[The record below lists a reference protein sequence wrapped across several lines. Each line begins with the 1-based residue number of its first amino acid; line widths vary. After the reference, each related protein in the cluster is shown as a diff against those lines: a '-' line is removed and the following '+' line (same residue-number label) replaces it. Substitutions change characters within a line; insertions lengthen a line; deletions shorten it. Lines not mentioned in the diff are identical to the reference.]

1 MNYKPEESSRKPK
14 VFPVRLR
21 TFLVPLFGA
30 ALYYG
35 GLIIIM
41 VVAMFSLG
49 DNYEKYTH
57 SIHAVAMLVL
67 LPATIVWIILSE
79 QLEGK
84 RIYRRS
90 ITPAKALS
98 AFVIALG
105 LLGVTMAYFFL
116 LESLSSI
123 SFIRESL
130 EQYESL
136 VSVEVEMVL
145 FEKIVYVILLTIFV
159 PIVEELIF
167 RGIILHEF
175 LSTMKPGVAVVLTA
189 TVFAVIH
196 IQPIQVGY
204 AFFCGLVISVVYV
217 LSRSIYLTIVLHGA
231 YNFFGSVLQVI
242 FPQAEE
248 WADVLALVYLVSI
261 ALGVIAVIYLKK
273 EHLNNISVEENNA
286 ASFDG

>member
-35 GLIIIM
+35 GLIIVM
-41 VVAMFSLG
+41 
-49 DNYEKYTH
+49 
-57 SIHAVAMLVL
+57 AVAMLILGDHFEKHTQSVHAAAVIL
-67 LPATIVWIILSE
+67 LVPSIIAWIMLSE
-79 QLEGK
+79 YLEGK
-84 RIYRRS
+84 RLYRRRV
-90 ITPAKALS
+90 TPEKAVS
-98 AFVIALG
+98 AVVIALG
-105 LLGVTMAYFFL
+105 LLGVTMVYFYL

-123 SFIRESL
+123 SWIRDSL

-136 VSVEVEMVL
+136 VTVEVEMVL
-145 FEKIVYVILLTIFV
+145 FEKIVYVILLTLLI

-196 IQPIQVGY
+196 GQPIQVGY

-217 LSRSIYLTIVLHGA
+217 FSRSIYLTIILHGV
-231 YNFFGSVLQVI
+231 YNFFGSALQVV
-242 FPQAEE
+242 FPRTEE
-248 WADVLALVYLVSI
+248 WTGVLAVIYFVSI
-261 ALGVIAVIYLKK
+261 ALGVIAVVYLKRD
-273 EHLNNISVEENNA
+273 HVRNISVEENNA